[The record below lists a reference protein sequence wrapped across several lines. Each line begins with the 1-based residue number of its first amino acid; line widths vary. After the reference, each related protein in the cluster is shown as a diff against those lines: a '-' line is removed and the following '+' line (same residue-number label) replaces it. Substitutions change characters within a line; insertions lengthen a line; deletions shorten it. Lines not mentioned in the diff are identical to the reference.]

1 MSNSPLPP
9 YYMYRFMEPLVFGDY
24 PFIMKALIRD
34 GLPEFTEAEKN
45 LVKGSFDFIGVNYYT
60 SRYAL
65 SQQFDKNDNYSTF
78 SQYQYA
84 ELKGKLCDFLCK
96 TS

>member
-1 MSNSPLPP
+1 MH
-9 YYMYRFMEPLVFGDY
+9 RFMEPLVFGDY

-34 GLPEFTEAEKN
+34 GLPEFTEAEKD

-65 SQQFDKNDNYSTF
+65 SNQYDKDDTYTSHDQF
-78 SQYQYA
+78 QYA
-84 ELKGKLCDFLCK
+84 QLKGKF
-96 TS
+96 SM

>member
-1 MSNSPLPP
+1 
-9 YYMYRFMEPLVFGDY
+9 MYRFMEPLVFGDY

-34 GLPEFTEAEKN
+34 GFPEFTEAEKS

-60 SRYAL
+60 SRYTL
-65 SQQFDKNDNYSTF
+65 SQQFDKDDNYSTF

-84 ELKGKLCDFLCK
+84 ELKGKLCGFLCK